1 MSRATVFAIIMTM
14 ALLSTI
20 GGLIGS
26 ARLLGWF

>member
-1 MSRATVFAIIMTM
+1 MSRAIVFGIIMMM

-20 GGLIGS
+20 GGLIGA